1 MMDFLTVIVLAL
13 IGIFVIGPANV
24 IARWLLA
31 KQDNTS
37 PGKID
42 SDKQYRLALVLCIPI
57 GVILYLILSALGLW
71 PK

>member
-1 MMDFLTVIVLAL
+1 MDFLTVIVLAL
-13 IGIFVIGPANV
+13 IGVFVIGPANV

-31 KQDNTS
+31 KRENTS
-37 PGKID
+37 SGKID